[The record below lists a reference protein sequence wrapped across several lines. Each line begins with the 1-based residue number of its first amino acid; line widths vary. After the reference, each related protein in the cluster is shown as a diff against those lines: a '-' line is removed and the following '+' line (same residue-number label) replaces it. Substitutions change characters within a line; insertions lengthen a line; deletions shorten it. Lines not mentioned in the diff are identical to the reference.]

1 MTPEKAKTMVFENL
15 NYLDGLC
22 QNRFRHD
29 PTLGELVQCYLLEKL
44 QENDWERIRKFK
56 GSVQFL
62 TYFTV
67 IANRLITQFEREKC
81 GYPRPPS
88 SLPNTPL
95 AKKAFWLLKIKK
107 WNKPEV
113 IQILECMDASIE
125 RREIEMIIQTIL
137 NQKKHTRFNN
147 HFESVEDIETIA
159 ISDDSPENILIKDEL
174 QQLKTIIKTYLSL
187 QDESLLPPKM
197 RAKVDNLSTQLNLSD
212 EDWLFIRLYFV
223 EDLSIKKVAERLG
236 LKGDAHKRYHRIL
249 KQLQK
254 TFRQLDLSE
263 ACAA

>member
-22 QNRFRHD
+22 RNRFQHD

-44 QENDWERIRKFK
+44 QENEWDRIRKFK

-67 IANRLITQFEREKC
+67 VANRLITQFEREKC

-107 WNKPEV
+107 WNKQEV
-113 IQILECMDASIE
+113 IQILECMDASID
-125 RREIEMIIQTIL
+125 RREIEIIIQTIL

-147 HFESVEDIETIA
+147 HFENVEDIETIA
-159 ISDDSPENILIKDEL
+159 ISDEHPENILIENEL

-187 QDESLLPPKM
+187 QDENLLPPQM
-197 RAKVDNLSTQLNLSD
+197 LEKVSQLSTQLNLSD

-223 EDLSIKKVAERLG
+223 EDLSIKKIAERLG
-236 LKGDAHKRYHRIL
+236 LKGDAHKRYHKIL

-254 TFRQLDLSE
+254 TFRHLDLSE
-263 ACAA
+263 AFAA